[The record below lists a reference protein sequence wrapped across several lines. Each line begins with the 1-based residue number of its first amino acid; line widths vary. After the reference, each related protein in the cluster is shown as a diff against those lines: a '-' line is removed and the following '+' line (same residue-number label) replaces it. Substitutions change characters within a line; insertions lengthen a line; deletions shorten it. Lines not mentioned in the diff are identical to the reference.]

1 MKASVGSCF
10 FKEFSK
16 KSFLFFVP
24 SVVVVELDMVYK
36 VAALDSDTFASWG
49 ILETCEKSSFLQLGI
64 YTYNM
69 Q

>member
-1 MKASVGSCF
+1 MKGSVGSCF
-10 FKEFSK
+10 L
-16 KSFLFFVP
+16 KSLARNPFFFVP

-36 VAALDSDTFASWG
+36 VAAGLDSGTSASWG

>member
-1 MKASVGSCF
+1 MKGSVGSCF
-10 FKEFSK
+10 L
-16 KSFLFFVP
+16 KSLARKPFFFAP
-24 SVVVVELDMVYK
+24 SVVAVELDMVYK
-36 VAALDSDTFASWG
+36 VAVLDSDTFALYG

>member
-1 MKASVGSCF
+1 MKGSVGSCF
-10 FKEFSK
+10 L
-16 KSFLFFVP
+16 KSLARNPFFFVP

-36 VAALDSDTFASWG
+36 VAALAADTFACWV